1 MDWRSK
7 DIPTTRPTQSPT
19 KSATTEDE
27 EVWGRK
33 RRKQSGHFE
42 EKEADSGS
50 RGSQENMREEE
61 RGNEDRE
68 EGRVKE
74 KGRGSSKRLGR
85 ELAGSNKRE
94 VRKKFVYDEWWYRE
108 VEWEE
113 GQDEPGRRTMTSS
126 FTDDGGGQRGHG
138 G

>member
-1 MDWRSK
+1 MHTSASAVWGPTDMEWRSK
-7 DIPTTRPTQSPT
+7 GIPTTRPTQSPT

-33 RRKQSGHFE
+33 RRKQREHFE

-74 KGRGSSKRLGR
+74 KGRGSSKRRPGR

-94 VRKKFVYDEWWYRE
+94 VRKKFVYDE
-108 VEWEE
+108 
-113 GQDEPGRRTMTSS
+113 
-126 FTDDGGGQRGHG
+126 
-138 G
+138 